1 MKSVD
6 FQNRKLSI
14 IEKLIILNDEMIFSK
29 IESLIDT
36 SLPQA
41 NLKKL
46 TKKDIQ
52 NRALQANKDI
62 ENNEVFNQS
71 DVEEMFSN
79 L

>member
-14 IEKLIILNDEMIFSK
+14 IEKLIILNDETIFSK